1 MAHSTK
7 KIQIAPTLESEAE
20 LVEQVVTDWC
30 DVHRVDPKSHTAVM
44 EGLRVL
50 YFMRE
55 FDIKNRRQLL
65 KALLDSDEGNIP
77 EAPHGSKA

>member
-7 KIQIAPTLESEAE
+7 KIKIAPTMETEFE

-30 DVHRVDPKSHTAVM
+30 EVHQVDPKSHTAMM

-50 YFMRE
+50 YLMRE
-55 FDIKNRRQLL
+55 FDMKNRGQLL
-65 KALLDSDEGNIP
+65 KTLLDSDEGVSP
-77 EAPHGSKA
+77 ET